1 VGRSSCWRVFA
12 APILVI
18 RWKPCMATFF
28 VFSHYLLPI
37 THNPSH
43 FFLQFNCIS
52 NFICVKLRMAQ
63 IKKKPTKQLE
73 DSSQVAY
80 QGIRRMIYSKELV
93 PGQKIAYRDLAE
105 KLDLSP
111 TPIIQALKRLELLG
125 FVCHEPN
132 RGFYMSPFSLQE
144 IEEIYE
150 MRELIE
156 PSLLG
161 DTIQNIDK
169 KGLSELKAALEA
181 HLSAERDFYLKERL
195 FKNREFHLTLA
206 SLSKKETQ
214 IRILRNLFDILF
226 LKYSDLPRSSLVAT
240 DQEHQEIYDAVA
252 LRSMD
257 RAQTVLKNHVT
268 NVKVQVLSSVRKML
282 AEQERSEF

>member
-1 VGRSSCWRVFA
+1 
-12 APILVI
+12 
-18 RWKPCMATFF
+18 
-28 VFSHYLLPI
+28 
-37 THNPSH
+37 
-43 FFLQFNCIS
+43 
-52 NFICVKLRMAQ
+52 MAQ
-63 IKKKPTKQLE
+63 KKTKQTE
-73 DSSQVAY
+73 DSSQIAY
-80 QGIRRMIYSKELV
+80 QGIRKMLYARELV
-93 PGQKIAYRDLAE
+93 PGQKIAYRELAE
-105 KLDLSP
+105 KLNLSP

-132 RGFYMSPFSLQE
+132 RGFYMSPFSLKE

-156 PSLLG
+156 PSLLAS
-161 DTIQNIDK
+161 TVQNIDK
-169 KGLSELKAALEA
+169 KGLAELKLALEA

-195 FKNREFHLTLA
+195 FKNREFHLMLA

-240 DQEHQEIYDAVA
+240 DQEHQEIYDSVA
-252 LRSMD
+252 LRSLD
-257 RAQTVLKNHVT
+257 RAQAVLKNHVT
-268 NVKVQVLSSVRKML
+268 NVKIQVLSSVRKML

>member
-1 VGRSSCWRVFA
+1 
-12 APILVI
+12 
-18 RWKPCMATFF
+18 
-28 VFSHYLLPI
+28 
-37 THNPSH
+37 
-43 FFLQFNCIS
+43 
-52 NFICVKLRMAQ
+52 MAQ
-63 IKKKPTKQLE
+63 TKKTQTKHPE
-73 DSSQVAY
+73 DSSQIAY
-80 QGIRRMIYSKELV
+80 QGIRRMIYAKELV

-111 TPIIQALKRLELLG
+111 TPIIQALRRLELLG
-125 FVCHEPN
+125 FVNHETN
-132 RGFYMSPFSLQE
+132 RGFYMSPFSLKE

-156 PSLLG
+156 PSLIA
-161 DTIQNIDK
+161 DTVQNIDK
-169 KGLSELKAALEA
+169 KGLSELKLALEA
-181 HLSAERDFYLKERL
+181 HLSAERDFFLKERL

-206 SLSKKETQ
+206 SLSRKETQ

-240 DQEHQEIYDAVA
+240 DQEHQEIYDAVS

-257 RAQTVLKNHVT
+257 RAQAVLKNHVT
-268 NVKVQVLSSVRKML
+268 NVKIQVLTAVRKML

>member
-1 VGRSSCWRVFA
+1 
-12 APILVI
+12 
-18 RWKPCMATFF
+18 
-28 VFSHYLLPI
+28 
-37 THNPSH
+37 
-43 FFLQFNCIS
+43 
-52 NFICVKLRMAQ
+52 MAQ
-63 IKKKPTKQLE
+63 KKIKQTKQPE

-80 QGIRRMIYSKELV
+80 QGIRRMIYAKELV

-132 RGFYMSPFSLQE
+132 RGFYMSPFSLKE

-156 PSLLG
+156 PSLLAS
-161 DTIQNIDK
+161 TIENIDK
-169 KGLSELKAALEA
+169 KGLAELKSALEA

-226 LKYSDLPRSSLVAT
+226 LKYSNLPRSSLVAT

-257 RAQTVLKNHVT
+257 RAQAVLKNHVT